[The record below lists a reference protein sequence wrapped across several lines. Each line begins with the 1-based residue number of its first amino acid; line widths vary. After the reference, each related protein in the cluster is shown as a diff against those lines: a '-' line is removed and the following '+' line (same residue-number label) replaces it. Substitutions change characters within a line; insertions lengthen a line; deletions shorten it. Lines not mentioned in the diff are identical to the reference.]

1 MDKRKRIRK
10 SKEQEQKNRKEFMQ
24 LIRPLLYSMV
34 LWFVL
39 LSILHIPFIKDYL
52 REIMV
57 GFTHYSAVLIGKFL
71 FLPLHDPGYPIIRYA
86 DFSMKVILECT
97 AYNFYLFVFAL
108 YLFARWPLKNRLVAF
123 AISVAIIFLLNS
135 SRFLIMGAIGSSWPH
150 LFDKVH
156 DYFWNILFGLI
167 VFLIYIFAHRRS
179 GGLFA
184 PGIQTGADQKRVK
197 EH

>member
-1 MDKRKRIRK
+1 
-10 SKEQEQKNRKEFMQ
+10 MQ
-24 LIRPLLYSMV
+24 LIRPLLYSIV

-39 LSILHIPFIKDYL
+39 LSVLHIPFIKDYL

-57 GFTHYSAVLIGKFL
+57 GFTHYSAVAIGKLL
-71 FLPLHDPGYPIIRYA
+71 FLPVHDPGYPIIRYA

-108 YLFARWPLKNRLVAF
+108 YLFAKWPLKNRLVAF

-135 SRFLIMGAIGSSWPH
+135 ARFLVMGAVGSSWPH
-150 LFDKVH
+150 LFERVH

-167 VFLIYIFAHRRS
+167 VFLIFIVADRKS
-179 GGLFA
+179 GGIFSSNNQPA
-184 PGIQTGADQKRVK
+184 STQKDAK
-197 EH
+197 KY